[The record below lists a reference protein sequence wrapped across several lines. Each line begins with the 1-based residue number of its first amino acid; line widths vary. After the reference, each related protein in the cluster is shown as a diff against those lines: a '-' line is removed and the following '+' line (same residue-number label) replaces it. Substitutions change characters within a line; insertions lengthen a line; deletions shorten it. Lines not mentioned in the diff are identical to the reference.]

1 MEEIAEQH
9 EVSNEITQAISN
21 PIGLQNDIDDD
32 ELLKEL
38 AEMEEVIF
46 TLHSLA
52 LNIYYF
58 HNSRLKSMK
67 SCLML
72 DQCLSKMWPANSQ
85 RHLKTNFQKRRQR
98 NRRRMI

>member
-38 AEMEEVIF
+38 AEMEEVI
-46 TLHSLA
+46 
-52 LNIYYF
+52 
-58 HNSRLKSMK
+58 SRGR
-67 SCLML
+67 
-72 DQCLSKMWPANSQ
+72 A
-85 RHLKTNFQKRRQR
+85 
-98 NRRRMI
+98 